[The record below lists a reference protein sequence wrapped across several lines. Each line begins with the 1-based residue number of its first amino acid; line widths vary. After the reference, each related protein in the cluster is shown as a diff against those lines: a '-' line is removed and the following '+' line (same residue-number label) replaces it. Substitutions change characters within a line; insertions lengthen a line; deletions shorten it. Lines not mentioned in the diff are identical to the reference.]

1 MGDTIHNL
9 EILPP
14 LGRPK
19 SKIVEVEMPYSTKLL
34 SQEQETYLNLTMRY
48 ITTSGVECLKP
59 LELSG
64 TSSEIIK
71 ELPRLILPETVVP
84 AYIEEVPKAVL
95 TVEQL
100 RTMGAQFQSMTE
112 QERVELDNVLD
123 DSPEGIAQA
132 QMNAMAQLQNNMPLR
147 QGIDGDEQ
155 IDMGVTNQVIIP
167 EIQNQGTVQVQQ
179 GGFLI
184 PNNPQIISGGFMTPD
199 LQGSVGGEGIVR
211 GGHVPYGGP
220 VITVR
225 TDADAMAADGLLGA
239 VMGRQVRRN
248 PYRNI
253 AGPMGPMGPMGPA
266 QPRYTPMEGGS
277 SGGNIT
283 ITKLE

>member
-59 LELSG
+59 LEFSG
-64 TSSEIIK
+64 TSSEVVK
-71 ELPRLILPETVVP
+71 ELPRLILPETVAP

-100 RTMGAQFQSMTE
+100 RTMGSQLQLMTE
-112 QERVELDNVLD
+112 QERAVADTVLE
-123 DSPEGIAQA
+123 DSPEGIQLEQEA
-132 QMNAMAQLQNNMPLR
+132 QMNAMAQLQNTGQAFNI
-147 QGIDGDEQ
+147 GEEA
-155 IDMGVTNQVIIP
+155 TNQVTMP
-167 EIQNQGTVQVQQ
+167 NQGLIEEQQ
-179 GGFLI
+179 GGMPI
-184 PNNPQIISGGFMTPD
+184 PSGIQQIGGMPLPNPPVT
-199 LQGSVGGEGIVR
+199 LGGEGPVR
-211 GGHVPYGGP
+211 GPQVPGGGP
-220 VITVR
+220 VISVR
-225 TDADAMAADGLLGA
+225 TDAEAMMSDGLMGA
-239 VMGRQVRRN
+239 GMMRQPRRN
-248 PYRNI
+248 PFRNFNQM
-253 AGPMGPMGPMGPA
+253 GGMVPMGPMGP
-266 QPRYTPMEGGS
+266 QQQRYTPMEGGG

>member
-59 LELSG
+59 LEFSG

-100 RTMGAQFQSMTE
+100 RTMGSQLQLMTE
-112 QERVELDNVLD
+112 QERAVADTLLEE
-123 DSPEGIAQA
+123 SAEGIEMEQNA
-132 QMNAMAQLQNNMPLR
+132 QMNAMAQLQNTG
-147 QGIDGDEQ
+147 QAFDIGEGS
-155 IDMGVTNQVIIP
+155 NQVMMP
-167 EIQNQGTVQVQQ
+167 VEPNQVQQ
-179 GGFLI
+179 GGLEI
-184 PNNPQIISGGFMTPD
+184 PSNIQMIQSAGMLPPNFSST
-199 LQGSVGGEGIVR
+199 LGGEGPVR
-211 GGHVPYGGP
+211 GPQVPGGGP

-225 TDADAMAADGLLGA
+225 TDAEAMMADGLMGA
-239 VMGRQVRRN
+239 GMSRQVRRN
-248 PYRNI
+248 PYRSF
-253 AGPMGPMGPMGPA
+253 GGMGQMGQMGPMGPA
-266 QPRYTPMEGGS
+266 VQRYTPMEGGG
-277 SGGNIT
+277 SGGGIT